1 MSKIFSSHI
10 LISISH
16 RVSYWMNV
24 NILLFSFIHK
34 ARKRFKH
41 SCLSSLIP
49 LAHSTPSQATPSGLI
64 FCYLSVLSFQT
75 RPLISTRALLVT
87 RIGLLSTH
95 RRRRWSFVFPE
106 WFKLLMLLRKNK
118 FKHWLLLKMLGNLQ
132 NLPVSPRRKNLRY
145 LFSPFFFLSCFA
157 VGCCHVGLT
166 LLVSVERQFL
176 HVYVSP
182 FGLWNVNEWFF

>member
-1 MSKIFSSHI
+1 MRSKFAMIGGSSDT
-10 LISISH
+10 LKSSLLVLFGPYKK
-16 RVSYWMNV
+16 R
-24 NILLFSFIHK
+24 LLFSFIHK

-95 RRRRWSFVFPE
+95 RRRR
-106 WFKLLMLLRKNK
+106 
-118 FKHWLLLKMLGNLQ
+118 
-132 NLPVSPRRKNLRY
+132 
-145 LFSPFFFLSCFA
+145 
-157 VGCCHVGLT
+157 
-166 LLVSVERQFL
+166 
-176 HVYVSP
+176 
-182 FGLWNVNEWFF
+182 